1 MVILRPI
8 VVSDSFDEKE
18 IKEIK
23 EIKEAKEVRIGCS
36 IPCHLCRR
44 QIVEM
49 DMTVH
54 AVTNSGTWFHG
65 KLTDDA
71 APPSKFTHGQVK
83 IKEKKSK

>member
-8 VVSDSFDEKE
+8 VVSDSFDKREEEKE
-18 IKEIK
+18 E
-23 EIKEAKEVRIGCS
+23 KEVKEQRIGCS